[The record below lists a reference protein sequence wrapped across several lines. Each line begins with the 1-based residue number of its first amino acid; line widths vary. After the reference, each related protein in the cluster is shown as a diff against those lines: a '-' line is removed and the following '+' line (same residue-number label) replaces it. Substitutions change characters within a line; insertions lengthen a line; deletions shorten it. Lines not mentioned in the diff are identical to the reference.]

1 MNASELSITMHVSCH
16 LQDGHP
22 GTRGLNFPFR
32 ASTLNSTVMRKSS
45 DSSEDLKSP
54 VLNGNEV
61 PPSPTTSS
69 RLDHSILFGNYKP
82 SSTVQ
87 TQENGKAHRSVFRT
101 SSLPETLSLK
111 DHTTAGLKG
120 MGDLGAGTE
129 SGGSRIE
136 RLSFLM
142 NSSSSSLSVA
152 EDLNTHVSR
161 PASLA
166 IGSPPASNSPTRLLS
181 PTGSIDLHRPFANTD
196 TPLSMFSQTPQ
207 MAMGVGSGTMG
218 TPILQRSLSS
228 DAAVGVHSSLFSN
241 VNGKSQFQSQT
252 TEPDRNL
259 LSKYRAFPDAYVSN
273 ITFVRMLLLI

>member
-1 MNASELSITMHVSCH
+1 MHVSCH

-45 DSSEDLKSP
+45 DSSEGLKSP

-69 RLDHSILFGNYKP
+69 RLDHSVLFGNYKP

-120 MGDLGAGTE
+120 MGDHGAGTE
-129 SGGSRIE
+129 SGGSRFE

-161 PASLA
+161 PASLV

>member
-69 RLDHSILFGNYKP
+69 RLDHSVLFGNYKP

-87 TQENGKAHRSVFRT
+87 TQENGKAHRSVFCT

-120 MGDLGAGTE
+120 MGDHGAGTE
-129 SGGSRIE
+129 SGGSRFE

-181 PTGSIDLHRPFANTD
+181 PTGLIDLHRPFANTD

-218 TPILQRSLSS
+218 TSILQRSLSS
-228 DAAVGVHSSLFSN
+228 DAAVGVHSSLFSD